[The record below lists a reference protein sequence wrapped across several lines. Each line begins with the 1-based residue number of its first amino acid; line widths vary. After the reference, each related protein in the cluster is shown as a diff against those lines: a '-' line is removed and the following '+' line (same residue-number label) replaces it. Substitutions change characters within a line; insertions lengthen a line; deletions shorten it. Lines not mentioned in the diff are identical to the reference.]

1 MVSSIQHLALSHFK
15 CHIDLSI
22 CIVGLV
28 YDTYQLQ
35 TRSVCCLMFSLA
47 YTGYSGTIHTCKP
60 ANHDDGIICLVVTI
74 WDVFLFISDAKWAF
88 EVIKE
93 HREPI
98 QLGIQ

>member
-1 MVSSIQHLALSHFK
+1 MISAANKVCMLPNVLISIYWILR
-15 CHIDLSI
+15 
-22 CIVGLV
+22 
-28 YDTYQLQ
+28 YY
-35 TRSVCCLMFSLA
+35 
-47 YTGYSGTIHTCKP
+47 TCKP